1 MAKIDLN
8 NEHLYQETVQIWDIV
23 AVSTKNEAMSEILST
38 EQRSLKQ
45 YFDAA
50 EKSVIGDLFSDD
62 DDDEEVKEKVEKGSS
77 FTAKTMAKDDTAT
90 GDLFSSENESEN
102 QWDWLNDTAA
112 MLEFVGKQCCSFE

>member
-1 MAKIDLN
+1 
-8 NEHLYQETVQIWDIV
+8 
-23 AVSTKNEAMSEILST
+23 MSEILST

-112 MLEFVGKQCCSFE
+112 MLEFVGK